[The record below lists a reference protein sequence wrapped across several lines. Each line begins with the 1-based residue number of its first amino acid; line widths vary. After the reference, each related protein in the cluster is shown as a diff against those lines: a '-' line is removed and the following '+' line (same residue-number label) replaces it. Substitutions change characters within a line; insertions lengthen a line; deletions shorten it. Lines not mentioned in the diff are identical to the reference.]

1 MMRWIGAGVLAVLV
15 VIGLLSLLGQGPAVP
30 SLGLGAPPTPEEQAT
45 AYAADDARLV
55 QTDATGTPVYRLQA
69 KSLEQKPD
77 SETVFADEL
86 TLDYAPPAG
95 SSTATV
101 GGMPWTLTARKG
113 EMPGGTLTMKLS
125 GNVKLVG
132 QPAGWR
138 SPLRFETQGL
148 DFDIERQ
155 FAQTKLPVNFYSGPR
170 RVSSRGLSADL
181 KRGTLRLESSVHGRF
196 PP

>member
-30 SLGLGAPPTPEEQAT
+30 SLGLGAPATPEEQAT

-55 QTDATGTPVYRLQA
+55 QTDATGAPVYRLQA

-77 SETVFADEL
+77 SETVFANEL
-86 TLDYAPPAG
+86 TLDYVPPAG
-95 SSTATV
+95 SPTATA

-113 EMPGGTLTMKLS
+113 EMPGGTLTMKLT
-125 GNVKLVG
+125 GNVRLVG
-132 QPAGWR
+132 KPAGWR
-138 SPLRFETQGL
+138 SPLRFETQAL